1 MKKGQVL
8 EGTIEKVEF
17 PNKGVVTVA
26 EEGKSVIVKN
36 GIPGQK
42 VKFCVNKFKRGNAEI
57 GYWLGQ
63 QYWGQGIAAKALHR
77 FCTEVFSTHPEVWRL
92 SASILAPNT
101 ASMRVAEK
109 AGFHEEA
116 VLRQAAYKRETLMDL
131 HIFAVLRNQWR

>member
-42 VKFCVNKFKRGNAEI
+42 VKFCVNKFKRGMQRGACWKCWRNLRWKQENRCAAFSRYAE
-57 GYWLGQ
+57 GV
-63 QYWGQGIAAKALHR
+63 
-77 FCTEVFSTHPEVWRL
+77 CTRPCL
-92 SASILAPNT
+92 
-101 ASMRVAEK
+101 M
-109 AGFHEEA
+109 
-116 VLRQAAYKRETLMDL
+116 KRRWT
-131 HIFAVLRNQWR
+131 

>member
-42 VKFCVNKFKRGNAEI
+42 VKFCVNKLSEEMQRGAC
-57 GYWLGQ
+57 W
-63 QYWGQGIAAKALHR
+63 K
-77 FCTEVFSTHPEVWRL
+77 CWR
-92 SASILAPNT
+92 N
-101 ASMRVAEK
+101 
-109 AGFHEEA
+109 
-116 VLRQAAYKRETLMDL
+116 LRWKQENR
-131 HIFAVLRNQWR
+131 

>member
-42 VKFCVNKFKRGNAEI
+42 VKFCLNKFKRGNAEC
-57 GYWLGQ
+57 WRNLRWKQ
-63 QYWGQGIAAKALHR
+63 ENRCAAFSRYAEGVCTRPCLMKHR
-77 FCTEVFSTHPEVWRL
+77 WT
-92 SASILAPNT
+92 
-101 ASMRVAEK
+101 
-109 AGFHEEA
+109 
-116 VLRQAAYKRETLMDL
+116 
-131 HIFAVLRNQWR
+131 

>member
-42 VKFCVNKFKRGNAEI
+42 VKFCVNKFKRGNAE
-57 GYWLGQ
+57 GRLLEVLEKSFLLCGHLFE
-63 QYWGQGIAAKALHR
+63 AANDADSLYAA
-77 FCTEVFSTHPEVWRL
+77 FSYN
-92 SASILAPNT
+92 S
-101 ASMRVAEK
+101 
-109 AGFHEEA
+109 
-116 VLRQAAYKRETLMDL
+116 
-131 HIFAVLRNQWR
+131 

>member
-42 VKFCVNKFKRGNAEI
+42 VKFCVRSEE
-57 GYWLGQ
+57 
-63 QYWGQGIAAKALHR
+63 R
-77 FCTEVFSTHPEVWRL
+77 
-92 SASILAPNT
+92 
-101 ASMRVAEK
+101 RVGKECSEPCRSRWSPY
-109 AGFHEEA
+109 H
-116 VLRQAAYKRETLMDL
+116 
-131 HIFAVLRNQWR
+131 

>member
-42 VKFCVNKFKRGNAEI
+42 VKFCVNKFKRGRGAPVGSAGEI
-57 GYWLGQ
+57 
-63 QYWGQGIAAKALHR
+63 
-77 FCTEVFSTHPEVWRL
+77 
-92 SASILAPNT
+92 SAGNKKTGVQHFPG
-101 ASMRVAEK
+101 MRRVYVPD
-109 AGFHEEA
+109 H
-116 VLRQAAYKRETLMDL
+116 VL
-131 HIFAVLRNQWR
+131 